1 MKKLFKSLG
10 LHHED
15 EMEMQISLKSKSY
28 AWLFTMTALFIW
40 VVVEILQAAM
50 NYDYQGSML
59 PWLLFLGSLL
69 VEDSSRRTLKKRAT
83 CDDEDYV
90 AEEKAK
96 RPRQAA
102 ISIVLVIVCACV
114 AVFLAAA
121 LRYIFFRAGV
131 LK

>member
-1 MKKLFKSLG
+1 MRKLLKALG

-40 VVVEILQAAM
+40 VVIELLQAAM

-69 VEDSSRRTLKKRAT
+69 TEDFSKRIMKKQAT

-96 RPRQAA
+96 RPRQTA
-102 ISIVLVIVCACV
+102 ISIVLVIVSACV

-121 LRYIFFRAGV
+121 LRYIFFQAGV